1 MGGQLNT
8 SYIDPET
15 GVETARNPQAQAME
29 YTDPMGRRQT
39 GYSIGNRMYK
49 DEAGTQRIENGSL
62 VTNASGT
69 QTWVMTDQGGVKLQE
84 YMNGQG
90 GKESASPSGVDYLSG
105 AQESALNAASKR
117 TEAGITELEAQRPEI
132 ERAYREVN
140 RQNYQ
145 GYMQSREGLANSLAS
160 QGLYNSGY
168 SDSAQIAQTTAYRE
182 RANATA
188 LERVRALRE
197 LETQISVARMEGSA
211 NLSELEAQYQQ
222 LMQEQWNVDR
232 AYNYQVGRDAI
243 GDARYDKE
251 WEHQLEREAVGD
263 ARYDQEWNH
272 QLEREE
278 IGDARYDQE
287 YADSRADTEFEQQLA
302 LKTLKLQEQQ
312 MIQNARTAAEQRA
325 IENAYAAAEI
335 GDFSRLKALGIN
347 TGAAEKVFALQMQEM
362 YKSVYGKGN
371 ETEPSEYAWLQ
382 AVNPQLYNEVVG
394 YADSFIK
401 NQSYQSDGTPMPLE
415 RIKSLLDG
423 NMEAFK
429 MKYGEEASAA
439 YGLYKSIIE
448 QNIPGLTAEEEPGY
462 TMENLFDSFYAQI
475 YYDSG
480 DGMMVQDANQAK
492 YVMETIMVWMEKEKI
507 EDDEAIA
514 LMKRLGIH
522 TLYENE
528 QKKQGGGETE

>member
-84 YMNGQG
+84 YMNGQE

-263 ARYDQEWNH
+263 AQWEKEFAAA
-272 QLEREE
+272 Q
-278 IGDARYDQE
+278 A
-287 YADSRADTEFEQQLA
+287 AVEFEKELA
-302 LKTLKLQEQQ
+302 LKEAKSAEEQQ
-312 MIQNARTAAEQRA
+312 A
-325 IENAYAAAEI
+325 IENAFKLGMA
-335 GDFSRLKALGIN
+335 GDVSRLKELGMDTSYLERLLAL
-347 TGAAEKVFALQMQEM
+347 EEQQLYQ
-362 YKSVYGKGN
+362 SVYGGGGSGGGYSSGGGDAGSALNGALRQDIEEEAAGLATIYAN
-371 ETEPSEYAWLQ
+371 ETGYDRGAKMLSYLQ
-382 AVNPQLYNEVVG
+382 Q
-394 YADSFIK
+394 
-401 NQSYQSDGTPMPLE
+401 DGTKRMYENKYGTKGYQYLLE
-415 RIKSLLDG
+415 VCG
-423 NMEAFK
+423 NMFASARTPVAPTHAYTAADLYDTLYSRIYVEDAATGHKAKTTDQDVITKALNDMNNMDISNEDLELLLFK
-429 MKYGEEASAA
+429 LDMEEEWNDWKEGKGEGEE
-439 YGLYKSIIE
+439 
-448 QNIPGLTAEEEPGY
+448 
-462 TMENLFDSFYAQI
+462 
-475 YYDSG
+475 
-480 DGMMVQDANQAK
+480 
-492 YVMETIMVWMEKEKI
+492 
-507 EDDEAIA
+507 
-514 LMKRLGIH
+514 
-522 TLYENE
+522 
-528 QKKQGGGETE
+528 